1 MARGIKGIYERL
13 WGEILTTLSLVMI
26 VKNEERHL
34 SRCLQSAKDIV
45 DEMVIVDTG
54 STDRTK
60 EIAYAFGARVF
71 DFEWISDFSAARN
84 YAIEK
89 STSDWNLVLDADEYI
104 MNDCGSK
111 IRTFIEKNERVIG
124 RIKRIDEFIQDGEK
138 RYAQSYLSRLLPKGV
153 KYVGRVHEQVES
165 DLPRENLDIEVYH
178 DGYVYTDKTDRNIKL
193 LLLELERDPLND
205 YVLYQ
210 IGKQYKLR
218 QQLRK
223 AELYFEKSYYLVPLK
238 SWYRHSLIIDY
249 LYTIIGNKSFE
260 KGLQLIETERGRF
273 ADSPDFHFA
282 CGLFYMDL
290 IFSDVNKYIH
300 LFPLI
305 EQAFLRCLE
314 IGDTDKYDSVKGT
327 GSFLASYNLGVFHEV
342 LGNMNKAI
350 SFYQEAASQQYE
362 KAMERL
368 KVLS

>member
-1 MARGIKGIYERL
+1 M
-13 WGEILTTLSLVMI
+13 TTLALVMI

-34 SRCLQSAKDIV
+34 SRCLQSVKGIV

-60 EIAYAFGARVF
+60 EIAYAFGAKVF
-71 DFEWISDFSAARN
+71 DFEWVNDFSAARN
-84 YAIEK
+84 YALEK
-89 STSDWNLVLDADEYI
+89 SKCDWNLVLDADEYI
-104 MNDCGSK
+104 MNDCGSI
-111 IRTFIEKNERVIG
+111 IRNFIEKNDKIIG

-153 KYVGRVHEQVES
+153 KYVGRVHEQVNS

-178 DGYVYTDKTDRNIKL
+178 DGYVYTDKTDRNLKL
-193 LLLELERDPLND
+193 LLLELRRDPFND

-210 IGKQYKLR
+210 VGKQYKLR
-218 QQLRK
+218 QQLQQ
-223 AELYFEKSYYLVPLK
+223 AELYFEKSYRLVPLK
-238 SWYRHSLIIDY
+238 SWYRHSLITDY

-260 KGLQLIETERGRF
+260 KGLKLIEAERDRF

-305 EQAFLRCLE
+305 EKSFLRCLE
-314 IGDTDKYDSVKGT
+314 IGETDKYDSVKGT

-342 LGNMNKAI
+342 LGNTDKAI
-350 SFYQEAASQQYE
+350 SFYQQAANERYE
-362 KAMERL
+362 RAIKRL
-368 KVLS
+368 ELLR

>member
-1 MARGIKGIYERL
+1 M
-13 WGEILTTLSLVMI
+13 TTLALVMI

-34 SRCLQSAKDIV
+34 SRCLQSIKGIV

-60 EIAYAFGARVF
+60 EIAYAFGAKVF
-71 DFEWISDFSAARN
+71 DFEWVNDFSTARN
-84 YAIEK
+84 YALEK
-89 STSDWNLVLDADEYI
+89 STSDWNFVLDADEYI
-104 MNDCGSK
+104 MNDCGSV
-111 IRTFIEKNERVIG
+111 IRNFIKKNDKVIG

-153 KYVGRVHEQVES
+153 KYVGRIHEQVES
-165 DLPRENLDIEVYH
+165 DLPRKNLDIEVYH
-178 DGYVYTDKTDRNIKL
+178 DGYVYTDKTDRNLKL
-193 LLLELERDPLND
+193 LLLELRRDPFND

-210 IGKQYKLR
+210 VGKQYKLR
-218 QQLRK
+218 QQLQQ
-223 AELYFEKSYYLVPLK
+223 AELYFEKSYRLVPLK
-238 SWYRHSLIIDY
+238 SWYRHSLITDY

-260 KGLQLIETERGRF
+260 KGLKLIEAERDRF

-305 EQAFLRCLE
+305 EKSFLRCLE
-314 IGDTDKYDSVKGT
+314 IGETDKYDSVKGT

-342 LGNMNKAI
+342 LGNTDKAI
-350 SFYQEAASQQYE
+350 SFYQQAANERYE
-362 KAMERL
+362 RAIKRL
-368 KVLS
+368 ELLR

>member
-1 MARGIKGIYERL
+1 
-13 WGEILTTLSLVMI
+13 MI

-34 SRCLQSAKDIV
+34 SRCLQSVKDIV
-45 DEMVIVDTG
+45 DEIVIVDTG

-60 EIAYAFGARVF
+60 EIAYSFGAKVF
-71 DFEWISDFSAARN
+71 DFEWMNDFSVARN
-84 YAIEK
+84 YALEK

-104 MNDCGSK
+104 INDCRRI
-111 IRTFIEKNERVIG
+111 IRNFIKKNGKVIG
-124 RIKRIDEFIQDGEK
+124 RIKRVDEFIQDGEK

-153 KYVGRVHEQVES
+153 KYAGRIHEQVDS

-178 DGYVYTDKTDRNIKL
+178 DGYVYTDKTDRNLKL

-210 IGKQYKLR
+210 VGKQYKL
-218 QQLRK
+218 QQHLQQ
-223 AELYFEKSYYLVPLK
+223 AESYLEKSYHLAPLE

-249 LYTIIGNKSFE
+249 LYTTIGNKSFE
-260 KGLQLIETERGRF
+260 KGLKLIETERDRF
-273 ADSPDFHFA
+273 AHSPDFHFA

-290 IFSDVNKYIH
+290 IFSNVNKYIH

-305 EQAFLRCLE
+305 EKSFLRCLE

-327 GSFLASYNLGVFHEV
+327 GSFFASYNLGVFHEV
-342 LGNMNKAI
+342 LGNTDKAL
-350 SFYQEAASQQYE
+350 SFYQQAANEQYE
-362 KAMERL
+362 RAIKRL
-368 KVLS
+368 ELLS